1 MNIHRRLMLKH
12 MAFCGAAGFAMG
24 NPARAL
30 AAALP
35 APDTAHRQLL
45 ALVNEGAAGSAF
57 SQGAAMAGGRWL
69 AVRQIG
75 PDLGFMLG
83 LDHRLRSGRPMRVIG
98 LLDDASGTL
107 TMDLA
112 RSAGARV
119 HWLGRHTAHAGVM
132 RHHLSDAAII
142 GGRAD
147 GLLASGMP
155 TAAWAC
161 AMGHRLAVA
170 GRQATAVP
178 GNAPAMAVPDGS
190 FVSFSIET
198 QEARS

>member
-1 MNIHRRLMLKH
+1 MLKH
-12 MAFCGAAGFAMG
+12 MAFFGIAGFAMG
-24 NPARAL
+24 SPARAL
-30 AAALP
+30 ATVLP

-57 SQGAAMAGGRWL
+57 LRGAAMAGGRGL

-75 PDLGFMLG
+75 PDLGFMLD
-83 LDHRLRSGRPMRVIG
+83 LDHRLRSGRPMRIIG

-107 TMDLA
+107 AMDLA

-119 HWLGRHTAHAGVM
+119 HWLGRHTAHAGAM
-132 RHHLSDAAII
+132 RHHLSDADIT
-142 GGRAD
+142 GNRTD
-147 GLLASGMP
+147 GLLVGGMP

-161 AMGHRLAVA
+161 AMGHRLAAA
-170 GRQATAVP
+170 GRQAAAAP